1 MFNKRLLMAGVICS
15 ATVLAGCNQDSSEPA
30 DQAAAADSQANL
42 TTLEQK
48 VNYAI
53 ALNMAA
59 NFKQRNVPIEVDAFT
74 QALTDIR
81 DDKEPALSQEELQTV
96 MQTFQEQ
103 QMELQQ
109 QKQKEL
115 ADAQKAE
122 GEAFLA
128 ENAGKEGVV
137 LTDSG
142 LQYKVLEEGDGVSP
156 NAEDTVTVHYRGK
169 LLDGTEFDSSYAR
182 EQPATFALNQVI
194 AGWTE
199 GLQLMQTGAK
209 YELYIPSDLAYG
221 PGGNQGI
228 PPNATLIFEVEL
240 LEVEPA
246 EAKEEAEAAE

>member
-15 ATVLAGCNQDSSEPA
+15 ATVLAGCNEGGSEA
-30 DQAAAADSQANL
+30 TDKAAATDAKATL

-53 ALNMAA
+53 ALNMAT
-59 NFKQRNVPIEVDAFT
+59 NFKQREVPIEVDAFT
-74 QALTDIR
+74 QALTDVR
-81 DDKEPALSQEELQTV
+81 DDKEPALSQEEMQTV

-115 ADAQKAE
+115 AETQKAE
-122 GEAFLA
+122 GEAYLA
-128 ENAGKEGVV
+128 ENAGKEGVMI
-137 LTDSG
+137 TESG

-156 NAEDTVTVHYRGK
+156 KAEDTVTVHYRGT

-199 GLQLMQTGAK
+199 GLQLMKTGAK
-209 YELYIPSDLAYG
+209 YELTIPSDLAYG

-228 PPNATLIFEVEL
+228 PPNSTLIFEVEL

-246 EAKEEAEAAE
+246 EAPEEAEAAE

>member
-1 MFNKRLLMAGVICS
+1 MFNKRLMMAGVICS
-15 ATVLAGCNQDSSEPA
+15 ATVLAGCNQESPDAPA
-30 DQAAAADSQANL
+30 TAPEADKQVTL
-42 TTLEQK
+42 ETLEQK

-53 ALNMAA
+53 ALNMAS
-59 NFKQRNVPIEVDAFT
+59 NFKQREVPIEVEAFT
-74 QALTDIR
+74 QALTDVR
-81 DDKEPALSQEELQTV
+81 DDKEPALTQEEMQTV

-109 QKQKEL
+109 QKQKAL
-115 ADAQKAE
+115 AETQKAE

-128 ENAGKEGVV
+128 ENADKEGVMI
-137 LTDSG
+137 TDSG

-156 NAEDTVTVHYRGK
+156 GEKDTVTVHYRGT

-194 AGWTE
+194 SGWTE
-199 GLQLMQTGAK
+199 GLQLMKTGAK

-246 EAKEEAEAAE
+246 EAPEETAAE